1 MSISS
6 FLSWAALS
14 SALQAGRDESDKV
27 DEAQAVQ
34 DAKARVQILLDESLS
49 FTYDPQFF
57 VFCFFMCVI
66 IGNLRGWWGSVGHGW
81 G

>member
-57 VFCFFMCVI
+57 VFFMCVI